1 MSSRNGGLTA
11 LNLSRCRPLSEK
23 NTAPGENKTIANKT
37 KPNQKTQNNN
47 NKSPRMHSIQF

>member
-1 MSSRNGGLTA
+1 MSSRNRGLTA

-47 NKSPRMHSIQF
+47 NKSPRMHSI